1 MELHQAMETFLPLF
15 TEHYEKLPLTNREKT
30 NLDLYHFGLQYYSEH
45 QDDKIFV
52 TCLGPLVDA
61 VMTYGDKKEF
71 APAITQKMIERLEKG
86 EKIDTLTSSIPISIA
101 RSEPELAK
109 RFKELADRQ
118 LENTAR

>member
-1 MELHQAMETFLPLF
+1 
-15 TEHYEKLPLTNREKT
+15 
-30 NLDLYHFGLQYYSEH
+30 
-45 QDDKIFV
+45 
-52 TCLGPLVDA
+52 
-61 VMTYGDKKEF
+61 MTYGDKKEF